1 MDTLDKTDLQI
12 LRTLQ
17 ENARLTTKEL
27 AARVSLS
34 STPVFERLKRLE
46 SGGYIKKYI
55 AVLDAEKLNQGFV
68 VFCSVKLRRLNRDI
82 AAEFTRMIQGIP
94 EVTECYNISGSYDY
108 LLKIHAP
115 NMKYYQEFIL
125 NVLGTIDSLG
135 SLESTFVMDEVK
147 HLFKPEFL
155 NRIDEIIVFHQ
166 LTEENIRS
174 IARRMLDI
182 IGGRMAQQGITLQAD
197 DDAVAALAKDG
208 FDARYGARPLR
219 RYVQHTVETMLS
231 KRLLRGD
238 VTPGQTVTVDA
249 ENGELVMK

>member
-1 MDTLDKTDLQI
+1 MNPFQNIGSNIKQDIEEIRKIYLYLLLYKEKAHSPAFEWHTLKEYFTMDTLDKTDLQI

-82 AAEFTRMIQGIP
+82 AAEFTRMIQDIP

-147 HLFKPEFL
+147 HEY
-155 NRIDEIIVFHQ
+155 
-166 LTEENIRS
+166 
-174 IARRMLDI
+174 
-182 IGGRMAQQGITLQAD
+182 GI
-197 DDAVAALAKDG
+197 
-208 FDARYGARPLR
+208 
-219 RYVQHTVETMLS
+219 HI
-231 KRLLRGD
+231 
-238 VTPGQTVTVDA
+238 
-249 ENGELVMK
+249 

>member
-1 MDTLDKTDLQI
+1 METLDKKDLQI

-27 AARVSLS
+27 ATRVNLS

-46 SGGYIKKYI
+46 NGGYIKKYI
-55 AVLDAEKLNQGFV
+55 AVLDAEKLNLGFV
-68 VFCSVKLRRLNRDI
+68 VFCRVKLSKLNREI
-82 AAEFTRMIQGIP
+82 ATEFTRIIQDIP

-147 HLFKPEFL
+147 H
-155 NRIDEIIVFHQ
+155 DY
-166 LTEENIRS
+166 
-174 IARRMLDI
+174 
-182 IGGRMAQQGITLQAD
+182 GI
-197 DDAVAALAKDG
+197 
-208 FDARYGARPLR
+208 
-219 RYVQHTVETMLS
+219 HI
-231 KRLLRGD
+231 
-238 VTPGQTVTVDA
+238 
-249 ENGELVMK
+249 